1 MNTLFLTG
9 RELNYQRNE
18 VIFRAFR
25 RFSLVKTLSV
35 KIRPRSLMLN
45 SFKITLRSV
54 PKILFNSFDL
64 IFVGFYGHLMMLPI
78 SRLARSPILFDAF
91 VSTYDTLIED
101 RRVSAQYS
109 LMAKLARWLDRTAC
123 NLADHVLLDTQHH
136 VAYFINQ
143 FGLKHVGFS
152 TLPVGCNEDIFY
164 PRTNTG
170 KKNSFRV
177 LYYTSYLP
185 LHGVDVVL
193 KAAEELRDHP
203 VNFRLIGSGQTFLKA
218 TQLAAQLRLNNIEFI
233 PPVPVEQLA
242 DEIAA
247 ADICLGGHFGSSPKA
262 GRVIPGKVYQILA
275 MARPLI
281 ASDTPANRELLS
293 HVITAY
299 LCRPNDPISLAE
311 GIKTLLE
318 NHTLCERI
326 AQNGYQLF
334 REKCSE
340 AIITNQLQR
349 IMTKLIS

>member
-1 MNTLFLTG
+1 
-9 RELNYQRNE
+9 
-18 VIFRAFR
+18 
-25 RFSLVKTLSV
+25 
-35 KIRPRSLMLN
+35 
-45 SFKITLRSV
+45 
-54 PKILFNSFDL
+54 
-64 IFVGFYGHLMMLPI
+64 MMLPI
-78 SRLARSPILFDAF
+78 GILARSPVLFDAF

-101 RRVSAQYS
+101 RRVGAQHP
-109 LMAKLARWLDRTAC
+109 LMAKLTRWLDRTAC
-123 NLADHVLLDTQHH
+123 NLANHVLLDTQHH

-143 FGLKHVGFS
+143 FGLEHVGFS
-152 TLPVGCNEDIFY
+152 TIPVGCNEDIFY
-164 PRTNTG
+164 PRANTG

-193 KAAEELRDHP
+193 KAAAELRDIP

-218 TQLAAQLRLNNIEFI
+218 RQLAAQLKLSSVEFI

-242 DEIAA
+242 NEIAA

-262 GRVIPGKVYQILA
+262 SRVIPGKVYQILA

-311 GIKTLLE
+311 GIKTMIE
-318 NHTLCERI
+318 DHTLCERI
-326 AQNGYQLF
+326 AHNGYQLF
-334 REKCSE
+334 HERCSE
-340 AIITNQLQR
+340 AVITDQLQN
-349 IMTKLIS
+349 ILAKLIS